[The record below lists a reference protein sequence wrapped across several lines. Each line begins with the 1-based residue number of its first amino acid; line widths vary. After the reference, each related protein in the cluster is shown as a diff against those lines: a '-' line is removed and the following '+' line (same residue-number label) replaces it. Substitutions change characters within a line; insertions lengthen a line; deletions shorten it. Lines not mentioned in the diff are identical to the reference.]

1 MADPDVLTAAE
12 FGRLLDR
19 LITLPAGA
27 GLAVAVS
34 GGADSLGLCL
44 VAADWARATGHPLT
58 ALTVDHGL
66 RPESGDE
73 AAQVGRWLQARGIPH
88 HILAWTGPKP
98 AADRQAAA
106 RRARY
111 RLLLDWCAAQ
121 GAVALL
127 TAHHR
132 EDQAETLLL
141 RLARGSGVDGLAAMA
156 PRLDA
161 GGVALLRPLLDL
173 PRARLRATLA
183 ERGQPWVED
192 PSNRDDHYARTRMRA
207 AAASLEAAGLGADRL
222 AATAARLARARAAL
236 DDATDRLLAAASS
249 CHPAGYAVIATAPVR
264 AAPAEIGLRAL
275 RDLLRW
281 VGGEPYPPRR
291 ARLEAAFAA
300 WMAGEAVDR
309 TLAGCRLVLAG
320 DAVVIARERRAVAP
334 PIALEPG
341 QTAVWDR
348 RFRVRAGQDLPAGTR
363 LGAVGHGAD
372 AALKALLRGVPAVA
386 RPVVPALFAEGRA
399 FALPLLEPAGAV
411 ELTPLWPDAATA
423 RHMAYR

>member
-1 MADPDVLTAAE
+1 MADSDVLTAAE

-19 LITLPAGA
+19 LIVLPAGA
-27 GLAVAVS
+27 RLAVAVS
-34 GGADSLGLCL
+34 GGADSLALCL
-44 VAADWARATGHPLT
+44 VAADWARAAGHTLT

-73 AAQVGRWLQARGIPH
+73 AAQVGRWLGARGIPH
-88 HILAWTGPKP
+88 EILAWTGPKP

-111 RLLLDWCAAQ
+111 RLLLAWCEAHDAA
-121 GAVALL
+121 ALL

-156 PRLDA
+156 PRLDV
-161 GGVALLRPLLDL
+161 GRVALLRPLLDL

-183 ERGQPWVED
+183 ARGQPWVED

-236 DDATDRLLAAASS
+236 DDATDRLLAAASF
-249 CHPAGYAVIATAPVR
+249 CHPAGHAVIATAPVR

-275 RDLLRW
+275 RDVLRW
-281 VGGEPYPPRR
+281 VGGDPYPPRL

-309 TLAGCRLVLAG
+309 TLAGCRLVATG
-320 DAVVIARERRAVAP
+320 DAVVIAREVRAATP
-334 PIALEPG
+334 PIVLKPG
-341 QTAVWDR
+341 ETAVWDG
-348 RFRVRAGQDLPAGTR
+348 RFRVKGQAGLPG
-363 LGAVGHGAD
+363 GAAVGPVGHGAD
-372 AALKALLRGVPAVA
+372 PALKALLRPLPAVA
-386 RPVVPALFAEGRA
+386 RPVVPALFIDGRA
-399 FALPLLEPAGAV
+399 VALPTLASDDRV
-411 ELTPLWPDAATA
+411 DLTPLWPDAATA
-423 RHMAYR
+423 RHKAYR